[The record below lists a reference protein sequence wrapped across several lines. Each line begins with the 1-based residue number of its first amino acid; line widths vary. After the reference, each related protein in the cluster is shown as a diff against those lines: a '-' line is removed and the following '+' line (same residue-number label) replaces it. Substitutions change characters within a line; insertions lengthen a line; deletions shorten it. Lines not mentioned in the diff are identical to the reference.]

1 MQFKLYT
8 DVHAFYKD
16 TYDVLM
22 HHEAQNM
29 IPLGNI
35 IMGHEGKD
43 KTDWRD
49 PVNWLMAT
57 ISDDKGI
64 QLTAIMTPPH
74 NITLYAT
81 DNNINPEAVSCLID
95 GLKDREIPGVTTEKT
110 LAEYFAKEYTLSK
123 GITFKTV
130 MNQRIYELTAV
141 NPGIQK
147 PGTVRLLDNKDI
159 HFFPY
164 WAEAFNAAGIYG
176 KTEMSIPQEAAPYLY
191 RIESKK
197 IYILEDN
204 GIPVSM
210 AGYTRV
216 MQTAIGVA
224 FVYTPPYERSKGYAT
239 SIVAQI
245 SQLAL
250 DKGFTKCVLYTDLAN
265 PTSNSIYQKIGYKP
279 VCDSLQLQFE

>member
-8 DVHAFYKD
+8 DVHEFYKD

-22 HHEAQNM
+22 RHEAQNL

-35 IMGHEGKD
+35 IMGHEGED

-49 PVNWLMAT
+49 PVNWLMVT

-81 DNNINPEAVSCLID
+81 GNNINPEAVSCLLD
-95 GLKDREIPGVTTEKT
+95 GLNDREIPGVTTEKT
-110 LAEYFAKEYTLSK
+110 LAEYFAKEYTLRK
-123 GITFKTV
+123 GNTYTTT

-141 NPGIQK
+141 NPDIQK
-147 PGTVRLLDNKDI
+147 PGTVRLLDKKDI

-164 WAEAFNAAGIYG
+164 WAEAFYAAGTYG
-176 KTEMSIPQEAAPYLY
+176 TTEMSIPQEAAPYLY

-197 IYILEDN
+197 IYILEVN

-250 DKGFTKCVLYTDLAN
+250 EKGFTKCVLYTDLAN
-265 PTSNSIYQKIGYKP
+265 PTSNSIYQKIGYTP